1 MNCEIFCKCI
11 TSGVKGATYIHTKL
25 ETCKKTTLNVTDLM
39 YFLKCSIL
47 FQVVKLNMF
56 LEMTVK
62 F

>member
-1 MNCEIFCKCI
+1 MHYF
-11 TSGVKGATYIHTKL
+11 GVRGATYIQTKL